1 MTDGNDG
8 ANTGAINAPAGLA
21 GIHKKN
27 LIVLATS
34 QTLFTSAASMLVA
47 IGGLVGLALAP
58 DKSMATL
65 PVSAFV
71 VGTALFVLPA
81 SLMMRSI
88 GRRAGFMVGALIGLA
103 GALTGYFALA
113 GSSFWFFS
121 LGTMLVGMFAAT
133 AQLYRFAATDAV
145 PVNFRANA
153 ISLVL
158 LGGLAASFI
167 GPQIAKL
174 SRTVFPD
181 VEFLGSYLSVSGL
194 FIVLLLVLT
203 QLRIPQVAPGGDGSA
218 EGERPLRAIAAQP
231 RFMVAALSCL
241 TGYGTMTYLMTST
254 PLAMLAHDFGFDDSA
269 TVIQWHVFA
278 MFVPSF
284 FTGILIARFGELPVI
299 FAGVLLEAACVA
311 VALDGETFYHFWLA
325 LFLLGFGWNFMFV
338 GGSTLLTRTH
348 NVAERAKTQGLSEFL
363 TFSTMALASLSSGW
377 VLHIA
382 GWGQV
387 LWFSLPMLAVAGCAV
402 CALAWF
408 QRRVA
413 TEA

>member
-1 MTDGNDG
+1 MID
-8 ANTGAINAPAGLA
+8 ANNAPAGLA

-34 QTLFTSAASMLVA
+34 QTLFTSAAVMLVA

-58 DKSMATL
+58 DKSLATV
-65 PVSAFV
+65 PASAFV

-103 GALTGYFALA
+103 GALTSYFALA
-113 GSSFWFFS
+113 GSLFWVFS
-121 LGTMLVGMFAAT
+121 LGALLVGMFAAT

-145 PVNFRANA
+145 PENSRAKA

-203 QLRIPQVAPGGDGSA
+203 QLRIPQVAAAGDGA
-218 EGERPLRAIAAQP
+218 ADGERPLRAIAAQP
-231 RFMVAALSCL
+231 RFIVATLSCL

-254 PLAMLAHDFGFDDSA
+254 PLAMLAHDFRFDDSA
-269 TVIQWHVFA
+269 TVIQLHVFA

-284 FTGILIARFGELPVI
+284 FTGTLINRFGELPVI
-299 FAGVLLEAACVA
+299 FSGVLLEASCAA
-311 VALDGETFYHFWLA
+311 VALNGETFNHFWVA
-325 LFLLGFGWNFMFV
+325 LILLGFGWNFMFV

-363 TFSTMALASLSSGW
+363 TFGTMALASLSSGW
-377 VLHIA
+377 LLHIA
-382 GWGQV
+382 GWRQV
-387 LWFSLPMLAVAGCAV
+387 LWFSLPMLTIAGCAV
-402 CALAWF
+402 CALAWL
-408 QRRVA
+408 QHR
-413 TEA
+413 TPSEA

>member
-1 MTDGNDG
+1 MIDET
-8 ANTGAINAPAGLA
+8 NAPVGLA
-21 GIHKKN
+21 RIHKKN

-34 QTLFTSAASMLVA
+34 QTLFTSTAAMLVA

-58 DKSMATL
+58 DKSLATV

-71 VGTALFVLPA
+71 IGTALFILPA

-103 GALTGYFALA
+103 GALTCYFALGA
-113 GSSFWFFS
+113 SLFWAFS

-145 PVNFRANA
+145 PVNFRGKA

-174 SRTVFPD
+174 SRTVFPG
-181 VEFLGSYLSVSGL
+181 VEFLGSFLSIAVL
-194 FIVLLLVLT
+194 FIGLLLVLT
-203 QLRIPQVAPGGDGSA
+203 QLRIPQVAASS
-218 EGERPLRAIAAQP
+218 EGAADEERTLRAIAAQP

-254 PLAMLAHDFGFDDSA
+254 PLAMLARDFGFDDSA

-284 FTGILIARFGELPVI
+284 FTGFLIARFGELPVI
-299 FAGVLLEAACVA
+299 FCGVLLEAACVA
-311 VALDGETFYHFWLA
+311 VALNGETFYNFWLA

-338 GGSTLLTRTH
+338 GGSTLLTRVH
-348 NVAERAKTQGLSEFL
+348 SFSERAKTQGLSEFL

-377 VLHIA
+377 LLHIA
-382 GWGQV
+382 GWRQV

-408 QRRVA
+408 QPRVPS
-413 TEA
+413 EA